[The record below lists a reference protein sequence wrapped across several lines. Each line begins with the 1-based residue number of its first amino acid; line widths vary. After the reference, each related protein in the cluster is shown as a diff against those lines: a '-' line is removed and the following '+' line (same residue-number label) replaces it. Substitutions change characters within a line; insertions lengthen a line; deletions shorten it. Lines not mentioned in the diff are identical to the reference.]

1 MVYLQLALS
10 IILEVIGTSLMKKTN
25 GFTNVP
31 FTVAMLGCYAGAFYF
46 LSHVVKILPIG
57 IVYATWSGL
66 GIILVSVA
74 AYFLY
79 QQTLDKHALI
89 GIAFIIVGVIFL
101 NVFSKSPVH

>member
-10 IILEVIGTSLMKKTN
+10 ILLEVIGTSLMKKTE

-31 FTVAMLGCYAGAFYF
+31 MTVAMLTCYGGAFYF
-46 LSHVVKILPIG
+46 LSHVVKHLPIG
-57 IVYATWSGL
+57 IVYATWSGV
-66 GIILVSVA
+66 GIILISLA
-74 AYFLY
+74 AYFFY

-101 NVFSKSPVH
+101 NVFSESSVK